1 MPWLKFVCVGIETSD
16 KFRGEPAKG
25 EEFGPKILTTGTEKG
40 RPPLDLDLDFEEG
53 FRKLKEGLRN
63 A

>member
-1 MPWLKFVCVGIETSD
+1 MSD

-25 EEFGPKILTTGTEKG
+25 GEFGLEMLTTATKKG
-40 RPPLDLDLDFEEG
+40 APLDF
-53 FRKLKEGLRN
+53 KE